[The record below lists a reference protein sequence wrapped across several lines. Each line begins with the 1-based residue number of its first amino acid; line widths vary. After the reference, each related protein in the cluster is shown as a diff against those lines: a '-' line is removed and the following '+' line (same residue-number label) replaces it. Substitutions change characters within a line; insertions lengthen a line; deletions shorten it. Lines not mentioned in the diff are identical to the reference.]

1 MPASKPHAHY
11 MEQALLQAQQARLSA
26 RPNPAVGCV
35 IVRDGVIVAQGFT
48 QPAGGP
54 HAEVMALREAGSAS
68 VGATA
73 YVTLEPC
80 SHFGRTPPCSLGL
93 IEAGISRLVYGC
105 QDANPQVAGQGLA
118 QLKTAGV
125 EVVGPVMQAECEA
138 SNRAFLTH
146 MRTKKPLVIN
156 KMAMSLDGRTAMQSG
171 ESQWITGAEA
181 RAQVH
186 LLRAQS
192 CAVITGIGSVL
203 TDNPSMNCRADELA
217 AAGVSAAAIE
227 GLKQPLRVVV
237 DSQLRMPVEAKLLQ
251 QSGAVLIATCVQ
263 DESRFTPLIKAGA
276 QVWVGP
282 ANEQGHVD
290 LAALLAELGRRQC
303 HQVLVEAGAHLS
315 GSFLAESLVDQLTI
329 FMAPKLLGSKAR
341 PLFEL
346 PFEQMSQAYGLKIE
360 SMTSVGVDWR
370 IEASP
375 KGPDN

>member
-11 MEQALLQAQQARLSA
+11 MALALLQAQQAQLSA

-35 IVRDGVIVAQGFT
+35 IVHDGTVVGQGFT

-54 HAEVMALREAGSAS
+54 HAEVMALRVAGAAS
-68 VGATA
+68 RGATA

-80 SHFGRTPPCSLGL
+80 SHYGRTPPCSLGL

-105 QDANPQVAGQGLA
+105 QDANPQVAGQGLE
-118 QLKTAGV
+118 QLEAAGV
-125 EVVGPVMQAECEA
+125 EVVGPVMEAECEA

-146 MRTKKPLVIN
+146 MSTKKPWVIN

-171 ESQWITGAEA
+171 ESQWITGPEA

-203 TDNPSMNCRADELA
+203 IDDPSMNCRADELA
-217 AAGVSAAAIE
+217 AAGVSATAIKC
-227 GLKQPLRVVV
+227 LKQPLRVVV
-237 DSQLRMPVEAKLLQ
+237 DSQLRTPVEAKLLQ
-251 QSGAVLIATCVQ
+251 QSGPVLIATCVQ
-263 DESRFTPLIKAGA
+263 DESLFAPLVNAGA
-276 QVWVGP
+276 EVWTAP
-282 ANEQGHVD
+282 ENQQGSVD
-290 LAALLAELGRRQC
+290 LAALLDELARRQC
-303 HQVLVEAGAHLS
+303 HQVLVEAGARLS
-315 GSFLAESLVDQLTI
+315 GAFLTQSLVDQLII
-329 FMAPKLLGSKAR
+329 FMAPKLLGCTAR

-346 PFEQMSQAYGLKIE
+346 PFEQMSQAYGLKIDG
-360 SMTSVGVDWR
+360 MTQVGVDWC
-370 IEASP
+370 IEVSP

>member
-1 MPASKPHAHY
+1 MPAPEPHTHY
-11 MEQALLQAQQARLSA
+11 MALALLQAQQAQLSA

-35 IVRDGVIVAQGFT
+35 IVRDGAIVGQGFT

-54 HAEVMALREAGSAS
+54 HAEVMALRAAGTTS

-80 SHFGRTPPCSLGL
+80 SHYGHTPPCSKGL

-105 QDANPQVAGQGLA
+105 QDANPQVAGQGLT
-118 QLKTAGV
+118 QLQAAGI

-146 MRTKKPLVIN
+146 MRTKKPFVIN

-171 ESQWITGAEA
+171 ESQWITGPEA

-203 TDNPSMNCRADELA
+203 IDDPSMNCRADELA

-237 DSQLRMPVEAKLLQ
+237 DSQLRTPVAAKLLQ
-251 QSGAVLIATCVQ
+251 QSGPVLIATCVQ
-263 DESRFTPLIKAGA
+263 DESLIAPLVNAGA
-276 QVWVGP
+276 QVWTAP
-282 ANEQGHVD
+282 ENQQGSVD
-290 LAALLAELGRRQC
+290 LAALVDELGRRQC
-303 HQVLVEAGAHLS
+303 HQVLVEAGARLS
-315 GSFLAESLVDQLTI
+315 GAFLTQSLVDQLTI

-346 PFEQMSQAYGLKIE
+346 PLEQMSQAHGLKIE
-360 SMTSVGVDWR
+360 SMTPVGVDWR

>member
-11 MEQALLQAQQARLSA
+11 MALALLQAQQAQLSA

-35 IVRDGVIVAQGFT
+35 MVRDGIIVGQGFT
-48 QPAGGP
+48 QPAGGS
-54 HAEVMALREAGSAS
+54 HAEVMALRAAGAAS

-80 SHFGRTPPCSLGL
+80 SHYGRTPPCSLGL

-118 QLKTAGV
+118 QLQAAGI
-125 EVVGPVMQAECEA
+125 EVVGPVMEAECEA

-146 MRTKKPLVIN
+146 MRTKKPFVIN

-171 ESQWITGAEA
+171 ESQWITGPEA

-203 TDNPSMNCRADELA
+203 VDDPSMNCRADELA

-227 GLKQPLRVVV
+227 CLKQPLRVVV
-237 DSQLRMPVEAKLLQ
+237 DSQLRTPVEAKLLQ
-251 QSGAVLIATCVQ
+251 QSGPVLIATCVQ
-263 DESRFTPLIKAGA
+263 DESLFAPLVNAGA
-276 QVWVGP
+276 QVWTAP
-282 ANEQGHVD
+282 KNQQGSVD
-290 LAALLAELGRRQC
+290 LAALLDELARRQC
-303 HQVLVEAGAHLS
+303 HQVLVEAGARLS
-315 GSFLAESLVDQLTI
+315 GAFLTQLLVDQLTI
-329 FMAPKLLGSKAR
+329 FMAPKLLGCTAK
-341 PLFEL
+341 PLFDL
-346 PFEQMSQAYGLKIE
+346 PLEQMSHAYGLKID
-360 SMTSVGVDWR
+360 SMTQVGVDWR

>member
-156 KMAMSLDGRTAMQSG
+156 KMAMS
-171 ESQWITGAEA
+171 
-181 RAQVH
+181 
-186 LLRAQS
+186 
-192 CAVITGIGSVL
+192 
-203 TDNPSMNCRADELA
+203 
-217 AAGVSAAAIE
+217 
-227 GLKQPLRVVV
+227 
-237 DSQLRMPVEAKLLQ
+237 
-251 QSGAVLIATCVQ
+251 
-263 DESRFTPLIKAGA
+263 
-276 QVWVGP
+276 
-282 ANEQGHVD
+282 
-290 LAALLAELGRRQC
+290 
-303 HQVLVEAGAHLS
+303 
-315 GSFLAESLVDQLTI
+315 
-329 FMAPKLLGSKAR
+329 
-341 PLFEL
+341 
-346 PFEQMSQAYGLKIE
+346 
-360 SMTSVGVDWR
+360 
-370 IEASP
+370 
-375 KGPDN
+375 